1 MIEKY
6 TSIYTV
12 LDKIRRDIGVE
23 QEYRWTDIKEWV
35 AELLQKISTKK
46 NMVLANCTV
55 QISDHRAMIPCN
67 VVRTI
72 AVTYKGVRLRY
83 GLDQR
88 HLTSQRKFPI
98 RGNAVND
105 NGIIDSDIFD
115 GDTWINKFYVREQ
128 VLYDE
133 SGNILEER
141 TVDTTQVILDAVPN
155 SPVSEYYTID
165 GDWYK
170 FSFES
175 GEAEIDYIGVYLDAD
190 GFPLIPDS
198 AYLREAIYYYVA
210 YKLLG
215 TQLMTMDNNTVQK
228 WQLLKS
234 LYEEQWVKAV
244 SAINMPSA
252 DELRSFVADYRKLIP
267 DLYRDDYYR
276 QNGES
281 RLNERTSTRQGF
293 PSIYRGGI

>member
-23 QEYRWTDIKEWV
+23 AEYRWTDVKEWV
-35 AELLQKISTKK
+35 AELLQKVSTKK
-46 NMVLANCTV
+46 NMVLANCV
-55 QISDHRAMIPCN
+55 IPVSNHRARIPCN

-72 AVTYKGVRLRY
+72 AVTYCGHRLRY

-88 HLTSQRKFPI
+88 NLTSQRKFPI
-98 RGNAVND
+98 RGSYI
-105 NGIIDSDIFD
+105 NGTTTDDIFE
-115 GDTWINKFYVREQ
+115 GDAWINKFYVREQ
-128 VLYDE
+128 ILYDE
-133 SGNILEER
+133 NGNILEER
-141 TVDTTQVILDAVPN
+141 NVDTTQVILDAVPN
-155 SPVSEYYTID
+155 SPVTEYYTID

-170 FSFES
+170 FSFET
-175 GEAEIDYIGVYLDAD
+175 GTVEIDYIGVYLDEE

-198 AYLREAIYYYVA
+198 THLREAIYFYVA
-210 YKLLG
+210 HKILG
-215 TQLMTMDNNTVQK
+215 TQLLTMDNTTLQK
-228 WQLLKS
+228 WTLLKTM
-234 LYEEQWVKAV
+234 YEEQWVRAIA
-244 SAINMPSA
+244 AINMPSA
-252 DELRSFVADYRKLIP
+252 DELRSFKADYIKLIP

-281 RLNERTSTRQGF
+281 RLNERTSSRQGL